1 MQVTK
6 PPSDSSGQSRTSHAC
21 HGPHLTK
28 VRVFTAK
35 VWIQSK
41 IRLFQKKIIEIVLI
55 FLNNWKSSKISKKR
69 TTEKKKTKNPEKDY
83 KKKQKLNEFQLP
95 DFHNG
100 ALLRKC
106 AHYARTGARI
116 MRA

>member
-1 MQVTK
+1 
-6 PPSDSSGQSRTSHAC
+6 
-21 HGPHLTK
+21 

-69 TTEKKKTKNPEKDY
+69 TTEKKTKNPEKDY
-83 KKKQKLNEFQLP
+83 KKTETK
-95 DFHNG
+95 
-100 ALLRKC
+100 
-106 AHYARTGARI
+106 
-116 MRA
+116 